1 MQSSLITYAIYQ
13 VLLFDIYEVI
23 IRLLRRKFNI
33 NVKNEVNG
41 AVVTQGWRG
50 AEKYKWNWRGRYGKI
65 TGNNVYRQRR

>member
-41 AVVTQGWRG
+41 GGSSTVERVEAML
-50 AEKYKWNWRGRYGKI
+50 
-65 TGNNVYRQRR
+65 

>member
-50 AEKYKWNWRGRYGKI
+50 AEKI
-65 TGNNVYRQRR
+65 